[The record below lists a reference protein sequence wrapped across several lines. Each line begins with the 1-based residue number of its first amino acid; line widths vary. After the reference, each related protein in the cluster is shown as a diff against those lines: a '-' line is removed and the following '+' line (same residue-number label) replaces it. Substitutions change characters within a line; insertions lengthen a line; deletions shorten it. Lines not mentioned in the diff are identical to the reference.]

1 MNTLGASIIP
11 HRRGNMATPSIR
23 SICVFC
29 GASVGNDPA
38 YAAGAAELG
47 RLMAERGIRLVF
59 GAGHVGMM
67 GTVADAVLGN
77 GGEAIGVIPEFLK
90 DRELAH
96 TGLTELHVVETM
108 HVRKQMMFDL
118 SDAFIVLPGG
128 LGTLEELFEMITW
141 RQLGR
146 HEKPIVLI
154 STNGYWDPFE
164 ELVQRVVDGDFAHGR
179 VDTYFSLAA
188 HPAEALDRIL
198 GA

>member
-1 MNTLGASIIP
+1 MSQTE
-11 HRRGNMATPSIR
+11 IR

-38 YAAGAAELG
+38 YAAAAADLG
-47 RLMAERGIRLVF
+47 TRMGQNNIRLVF

-67 GTVADAVLGN
+67 GTVADAVLAA
-77 GGEAIGVIPEFLK
+77 GGEAVGVIPEFLME
-90 DRELAH
+90 RELAH
-96 TGLTELHVVETM
+96 NGLTELHVVETM

-128 LGTLEELFEMITW
+128 LGTLEEMFEMITW

-154 STNGYWDPFE
+154 STNGYWMPFE
-164 ELVQRVVDGDFAHGR
+164 DMVERVVNNDFAHGR
-179 VDTYFSLAA
+179 VETYFRLAA
-188 HPAEALDRIL
+188 DPAEALEIL
-198 GA
+198 KN